1 MTESTL
7 FSRFLTL
14 ALRVT
19 DSFQG
24 TFLQN
29 CQWV

>member
-19 DSFQG
+19 DNFQG
-24 TFLQN
+24 TFLWN
-29 CQWV
+29 CQ